1 MQDIRLRIE
10 ALDLLLGY
18 GVLALVSLLLFRDPY
33 VHGLCQALGTTS
45 IYHTM
50 FACSNLMSTAAA
62 IFRKLVDGLANET

>member
-18 GVLALVSLLLFRDPY
+18 GMLVSLLLFRDPY

-45 IYHTM
+45 VYHTM

>member
-18 GVLALVSLLLFRDPY
+18 GVLVSLLLFRDPY

-45 IYHTM
+45 VYHTM

-62 IFRKLVDGLANET
+62 IFRKLVNGLANET

>member
-18 GVLALVSLLLFRDPY
+18 GMLVSLLLFRDPY

>member
-18 GVLALVSLLLFRDPY
+18 GMLVSLLLFRDPY

-62 IFRKLVDGLANET
+62 IFRKLVHGLANEI